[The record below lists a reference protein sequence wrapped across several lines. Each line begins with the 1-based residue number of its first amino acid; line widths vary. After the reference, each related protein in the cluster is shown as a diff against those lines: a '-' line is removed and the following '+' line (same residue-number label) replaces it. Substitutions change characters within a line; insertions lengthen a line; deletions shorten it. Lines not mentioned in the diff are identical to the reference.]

1 MSDHAMRNDAMGNEA
16 IRTDPMP
23 KQAVRAEGGAGGI
36 AIMGGREEKAPLIR
50 PQISPQALEAKPSA
64 KPDVSSVCVNC
75 GTQLRGRSCK
85 LVCKTCGFFLSCSDF
100 Y

>member
-1 MSDHAMRNDAMGNEA
+1 MSDHAMSDHA
-16 IRTDPMP
+16 IRTGLMP
-23 KQAVRAEGGAGGI
+23 RTMRAEPRADGITGAGN
-36 AIMGGREEKAPLIR
+36 REEKVPYIPPRTSGLGM
-50 PQISPQALEAKPSA
+50 QAKPVP
-64 KPDVSSVCVNC
+64 KPDVSTVCVNC